1 MKHEN
6 YIDYCYTVK
15 IGPASRGEFSV
26 FVLFVN
32 FHVFLVV
39 VLVLYL
45 VVTSI
50 NLTTMIKLTVGPS
63 NNFLSHIGTPCVS
76 SHMAYAI

>member
-6 YIDYCYTVK
+6 YIDYSYTVK
-15 IGPASRGEFSV
+15 IDPASRGRFNV
-26 FVLFVN
+26 FVLLVN

-39 VLVLYL
+39 ALVMYL
-45 VVTSI
+45 IVTSI

-63 NNFLSHIGTPCVS
+63 NNFLSYIGTLCVS
-76 SHMAYAI
+76 SCIVYAI

>member
-6 YIDYCYTVK
+6 HIDCCYTVK
-15 IGPASRGEFSV
+15 IGPASRDEFNV

-39 VLVLYL
+39 VLVMYL

-50 NLTTMIKLTVGPS
+50 NLTTTIKLTVRPS
-63 NNFLSHIGTPCVS
+63 NNFLSHIGTPCVTS
-76 SHMAYAI
+76 SIAYAI